1 MGDKVTDDNTRV
13 PADCPI
19 DPSKFAGRAVSVF
32 ERYGFGFITSLLAAG
47 VIGIFTLA
55 STVAKLEE
63 RVSTWTRLYET
74 RFEGLDAKVE
84 RRFETLDNQLREF
97 RRAVNAKP

>member
-1 MGDKVTDDNTRV
+1 MNDETSIKV

-19 DPSKFAGRAVSVF
+19 DPSRFPQNRATSLF
-32 ERYGFGFITSLLAAG
+32 ERYGFGFLTSLLAAG

-63 RVSTWTRLYET
+63 RVATWTRLTET
-74 RFEGLDAKVE
+74 RIEGLDAKVE
-84 RRFETLDNQLREF
+84 RRYETLDSQLREF
-97 RRAVNAKP
+97 RRALNTKP